1 MRAEVRELTS
11 LETGVLGL
19 HTGETVLFH
28 LDQVNRLMLYKFI
41 IFVLRAQFSPRDIIE
56 VRLA

>member
-19 HTGETVLFH
+19 HSGETVLFH
-28 LDQVNRLMLYKFI
+28 LDQVRNSMGNFDRNNN
-41 IFVLRAQFSPRDIIE
+41 
-56 VRLA
+56 